1 MNSRLNRALFGIVM
15 AFSLVAAACSSGD
28 AATPVVTNQPIV
40 TNVPALELNGILAT
54 KDLSVGTNRISFL
67 LTSPKALVTAP
78 SASVKSVYLGAT
90 ESVGES
96 VTAEFFLWPFG
107 SRGSY
112 VTELSFDRPGDWRLD
127 VDVIQ
132 DDGSISS
139 ARIPLHIG
147 ETSITPGLGSK
158 PPTTVNK
165 TSRDVAELT
174 SLTTRS
180 TPDPDLYKLTIAEAL
195 ETGKPSLVV
204 FASPALCTSPTC
216 GPQVETV
223 EELKDEYKGRANFIH
238 VEVYDNPADIQ
249 GDLARA
255 KFAPIIDTWGFTQ
268 LENYRNESFVF
279 IIDSDGRITSKYE
292 GYAAKEDLAKGLE
305 KVLG

>member
-1 MNSRLNRALFGIVM
+1 MKNRVKQIVFGLAL
-15 AFSLVAAACSSGD
+15 ATSLIAAACSSGD
-28 AATPVVTNQPIV
+28 AATPGAISKPIV
-40 TNVPALELNGILAT
+40 TNTPVLELNGILAT

-67 LTSPKALVTAP
+67 LTGPRALVTIPTAN
-78 SASVKSVYLGAT
+78 VKSVYLGAI
-90 ESVGES
+90 ESIEAS

-112 VTELSFDRPGDWRLD
+112 VTELSFDRPGAWRLD
-127 VDVIQ
+127 VDVLQ

-139 ARIPLHIG
+139 ARIPLHIRQ
-147 ETSITPGLGSK
+147 TSITPGLGSK

-180 TPDPDLYKLTIAEAL
+180 TLDPGLYQLTIAEAL
-195 ETGKPSLVV
+195 ETEQPLVVV

-223 EELKDEYKGRANFIH
+223 EDLKDQYKGQANFIH

-249 GDLARA
+249 GDLSRA
-255 KFAPIIDTWGFTQ
+255 KFASIIDTWGFTQ
-268 LENYRNESFVF
+268 LEGYRNESFVF
-279 IIDSDGRITSKYE
+279 IIGRDGRIASKYE
-292 GYAAKEDLAKGLE
+292 GYATKEDLAKGLE
-305 KVLG
+305 KVL